1 MVGSIQ
7 EFGAGVGTVWDF
19 EVAVGTIWVSEMGQ
33 VPFGIS
39 ELGFGSAPM
48 SKGFFFY
55 VGWEMVQNLRVSG
68 AFLGFSALC
77 LPPEK
82 QLQRKKNKK

>member
-1 MVGSIQ
+1 LVGSIQ

-48 SKGFFFY
+48 SKGFFF
-55 VGWEMVQNLRVSG
+55 LRWMGNG
-68 AFLGFSALC
+68 AKLEGVWCVPGLFC
-77 LPPEK
+77 TLPSPRETTAEK
-82 QLQRKKNKK
+82 KK

>member
-19 EVAVGTIWVSEMGQ
+19 EVAVGTIWVSELGQ

-48 SKGFFFY
+48 SKGFFFFTLD
-55 VGWEMVQNLRVSG
+55 GKW
-68 AFLGFSALC
+68 C
-77 LPPEK
+77 K
-82 QLQRKKNKK
+82 T